1 MFSQGKEES
10 NSVSATL
17 PGSVCG
23 TLPSGKEDNV
33 ELKTRSPT
41 FTTR

>member
-10 NSVSATL
+10 NSVSAAL
-17 PGSVCG
+17 PDSVCG